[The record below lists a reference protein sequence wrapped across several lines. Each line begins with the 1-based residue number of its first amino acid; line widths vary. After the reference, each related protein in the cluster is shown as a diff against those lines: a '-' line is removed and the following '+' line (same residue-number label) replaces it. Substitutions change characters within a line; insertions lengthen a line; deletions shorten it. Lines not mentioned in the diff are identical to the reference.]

1 VKTEW
6 NDPDGAHAVAQAI
19 LELSGEDAPANVET
33 DRTVVGLG
41 VDIMHRDSS
50 VLFEKQIGLS
60 VISVLTGH
68 SIQWVRQQRIVILS
82 IMQ

>member
-1 VKTEW
+1 MILMAHMQSHKRFLSSQVKMHQLMSRLTEPW
-6 NDPDGAHAVAQAI
+6 LD
-19 LELSGEDAPANVET
+19 
-33 DRTVVGLG
+33 LG